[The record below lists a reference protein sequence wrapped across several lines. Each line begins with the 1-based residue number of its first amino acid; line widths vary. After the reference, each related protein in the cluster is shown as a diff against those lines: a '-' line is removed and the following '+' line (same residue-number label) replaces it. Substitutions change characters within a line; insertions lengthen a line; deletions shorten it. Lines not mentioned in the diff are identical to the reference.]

1 MGQGTVSEVSDLL
14 MASLARRGVANLW
27 FTSGS
32 ELAFFQEAYVK
43 GRALETPVPR
53 IRTVPHE
60 HVGLAAAAGETRVS
74 GRPSAMA
81 AHVDV
86 GLLNMGAAIHN
97 AFRGRYPVLMMSGYA
112 PSALPGSRRGA
123 RDSYIQWFQQ
133 VRDQGEIVRQYTK
146 WDHRLAAFDAP
157 ELVVARAIQVMMTP
171 PRGPAYLAI
180 PREVAMAEAHGAGA
194 GEMPLAPGALGGPDE
209 ALLTEVA
216 DALLESEAP
225 VISTDWLDA
234 EAVPLLGELTELVG
248 APVIAG
254 DTMLALPAD
263 HPLARGDVRSFP
275 LPAETDF
282 VLAVETI
289 VPWLPSGR
297 EGGRRPRV
305 AFVGLDPIASATPI
319 YDFPSDWAL
328 AARADLALARLVELV
343 ERRATASQRD
353 RCRARRERLEADGRE
368 RFRKMVE
375 RAEAE
380 ERSGTLT
387 RDAALGIIGRVLDPE
402 WIIFHEMVEP
412 PLLRRTRP
420 QTLFGDGGSGIGWAA
435 AAAIGAKVARP
446 DLPIVAIC
454 GDGSWFFAN
463 PTACLWTAQ
472 YHRAPV
478 VFIVMNNAGYRT
490 GTVLVRKSYPEG
502 FAVRSGNF
510 EGGWL
515 APSPDFAAEAR
526 ALGCHGEQVK
536 DPALLAEA
544 LRRATA
550 AASVEGA
557 STVLDVRLPQIGSV
571 A

>member
-1 MGQGTVSEVSDLL
+1 MTQGAGSEVSDLL
-14 MASLARRGVANLW
+14 MTALVRHGVANLW

-32 ELAFFQEAYVK
+32 ELAFFQEAHAK
-43 GRALETPVPR
+43 GRALGTPVPQ

-60 HVGLAAAAGETRVS
+60 HVGLAAAAGETRVT
-74 GRPSAMA
+74 GRPGAMV

-133 VRDQGEIVRQYTK
+133 LRDQGEIVRQYTK

-157 ELVVARAIQVMMTP
+157 DLVIARAIQVMLTP
-171 PRGPAYLAI
+171 PLGPAYLAI
-180 PREVAMAEAHGAGA
+180 PREVAMAAAPATAREI
-194 GEMPLAPGALGGPDE
+194 PLAPGAPGGPDE
-209 ALLTEVA
+209 AQLREIA
-216 DALLESEAP
+216 EALLQSEAP
-225 VISTDWLDA
+225 LISTDWLDA
-234 EAVPLLGELTELVG
+234 LGVPWLTELAELIG
-248 APVIAG
+248 APVITG

-263 HPLARGDVRSFP
+263 HPLARADVRAFP
-275 LPAETDF
+275 LPPETDF

-289 VPWLPSGR
+289 VPWLPDGR

-305 AFVGLDPIASATPI
+305 AFIGLDPIASATPI
-319 YDFPSDWAL
+319 YDFPSDWSL
-328 AARADLALARLVELV
+328 IARADLALARLVELV
-343 ERRATASQRD
+343 KQAATASQRD
-353 RCRARRERLEADGRE
+353 RCRARRDRLEADGRE
-368 RFRKMVE
+368 RFRTLVE
-375 RAEAE
+375 RAGAE

-387 RDAALGIIGRVLDPE
+387 RDAALSIVGRVLEPE
-402 WIIFHEMVEP
+402 WIVFHEMVEP

-420 QTLFGDGGSGIGWAA
+420 GTLFGDGGSGIGWAA
-435 AAAIGAKVARP
+435 AAAIGAKVASPERP
-446 DLPIVAIC
+446 VVAIC

-463 PTACLWTAQ
+463 PTACLWAAQ

-478 VFIVMNNAGYRT
+478 IFIVMNNGGYRT
-490 GTVLVRKSYPEG
+490 GTVLVSKSYPDG
-502 FAVRSGNF
+502 FAVRSRNF

-515 APSPDFAAEAR
+515 TPSPDFAAEAR

-536 DPALLAEA
+536 DPGQLAEA
-544 LRRATA
+544 LRRAMD

-557 STVLDVRLPQIGSV
+557 SSVLDVRLPQIGGV